1 MLMYYTVS
9 MGWADLLCAGF
20 AGRCATR
27 VAAPPAQPTK
37 FVRLPVAALPLLPLG
52 LVFLAWFIVAV
63 IDQVAL
69 RGLQAISVRDV
80 RAFSERPTI
89 NSADRMKIVAL
100 ASVLSIVQKVAAE
113 VLATEKDG
121 AIPPDAVARERDFMT
136 LKLAGLFSLSSE
148 IAEDLEVQEDG
159 TRARA
164 QELRQTAEANLG

>member
-1 MLMYYTVS
+1 
-9 MGWADLLCAGF
+9 
-20 AGRCATR
+20 
-27 VAAPPAQPTK
+27 
-37 FVRLPVAALPLLPLG
+37 
-52 LVFLAWFIVAV
+52 VAV